1 MGHYI
6 PTNEDQYG
14 PFRVGPSYPLIFR
27 RHVQMPAVKHAM
39 FGNEIIFTN
48 YELLEDPRQSLG
60 ASRIDVEIRSLERM
74 LERMED
80 GNSSLEKALQ
90 LTPDRKREDGAFMLG
105 IGQFIARF
113 LQTTIHVKM
122 WWKLRRELLS
132 EGDTDKALALLERME
147 DLARREIANA
157 EATIPLVEADSR
169 LGWEPSMEYMTDVAH
184 LRWKIDQVQSVLD
197 SEFVKYR
204 KSIAL

>member
-1 MGHYI
+1 
-6 PTNEDQYG
+6 
-14 PFRVGPSYPLIFR
+14 
-27 RHVQMPAVKHAM
+27 MPAVKHAM

-48 YELLEDPRQSLG
+48 YEPLEDPRQSVG

-80 GNSSLEKALQ
+80 GNSSLGKALQ

-105 IGQFIARF
+105 IGHFIARS

-122 WWKLRRELLS
+122 WWKLKRELLS
-132 EGDTDKALALLERME
+132 GGDTDKALALLERME

-204 KSIAL
+204 KSLAL